1 MAEHS
6 KSSRS
11 APSYDVRDEELSGQI
26 DRILEELE
34 PYPNLDL
41 IREIFVTGVKL
52 AQEDCDRGDLK
63 VLRSSIKELR
73 YAFKVFSRYRD
84 VPKVSVFGSARSLPS
99 DSAFQAAVEFGRK
112 MAEAG
117 YMVITG
123 AGGGIM
129 AAGHLG
135 AGREKSFGLNIS
147 LPFEQSSNETIDG
160 DGKLIEFRY
169 FFTRKLFFV
178 KESQALV
185 FMPGGF
191 GTQDEGFESLT
202 LTQTGRDVP
211 EPIVLLDAPG
221 GSYWKEWYRFVESQ
235 LLKKGYISEEDR
247 SLFLI
252 TDNVDEACD
261 EIHRFYRLYHSSRYV
276 ERGERLAIRLKQSL
290 SGEMMENL
298 NREFQDII
306 VSGSIE
312 QREAFPEEENEP
324 QISDLPR
331 LSLLFN
337 RRNFGRLRELVNEI
351 NRSTDQ

>member
-1 MAEHS
+1 MEKQS
-6 KSSRS
+6 KPGRS
-11 APSYDVRDEELSGQI
+11 THSYDVRDEDLSSQI

-41 IREIFVTGVKL
+41 IRDIFVTGVKL
-52 AQEDCDRGDLK
+52 AKEDCDRGDLK
-63 VLRSSIKELR
+63 VLRSAIKELR

-99 DSAFQAAVEFGRK
+99 DADFQAAVEFGRK

-129 AAGHLG
+129 AAGNLG
-135 AGREKSFGLNIS
+135 AGREMSFGLNVS
-147 LPFEQSSNETIDG
+147 LPFEQSANETIEG
-160 DGKLIEFRY
+160 DRKLIEFRY

-185 FMPGGF
+185 FLPGGF
-191 GTQDEGFESLT
+191 GTQDESFESLT

-221 GSYWKEWYRFVESQ
+221 GTYWKEWYRFVESQ

-252 TDNVDEACD
+252 TDDVDEACD
-261 EIHRFYRLYHSSRYV
+261 EIHRFYRRYHSSRYV
-276 ERGERLAIRLKQSL
+276 ERGARLVIRLKQSL
-290 SGEMMENL
+290 SEETIESL
-298 NREFQDII
+298 NTEFQDII
-306 VSGSIE
+306 VSGAIE
-312 QREAFPEEENEP
+312 QCEAFPEEGNDTR
-324 QISDLPR
+324 ITDLPR

-337 RRNFGRLRELVNEI
+337 RRNFGRLRELVNRI
-351 NRSTDQ
+351 NEA

>member
-1 MAEHS
+1 MAEHNKHS
-6 KSSRS
+6 QSS
-11 APSYDVRDEELSGQI
+11 PSYDVKDEELSSQI
-26 DRILEELE
+26 DAILEELE

-52 AQEDCDRGDLK
+52 AREDCDRGDLK
-63 VLRSSIKELR
+63 VLRTSIKELR
-73 YAFKVFSRYRD
+73 YAFRVFSRYQD
-84 VPKVSVFGSARSLPS
+84 VPKVSVFGSSRSHPS
-99 DSAFQAAVEFGRK
+99 DSDFQTAVEFGRK

-123 AGGGIM
+123 AGEGIM

-147 LPFEQSSNETIDG
+147 LPFEQSANETIAG
-160 DGKLIEFRY
+160 DPKLIEFRC

-178 KESQALV
+178 KESRALV
-185 FMPGGF
+185 FLPGGF

-221 GSYWKEWYRFVESQ
+221 GTYWKEWFRFVESQ
-235 LLKKGYISEEDR
+235 LLEKGYISQEDR
-247 SLFLI
+247 SLFII
-252 TDNVDEACD
+252 TDDVDEACD
-261 EIHRFYRLYHSSRYV
+261 EIHRFYRVYHSSRYV
-276 ERGERLAIRLKQSL
+276 ERGERLVIRLKQSL
-290 SGEMMENL
+290 PGETIESL
-298 NREFQDII
+298 NTEFQDIL

-312 QREAFPEEENEP
+312 QREAFPEEDNEP
-324 QISDLPR
+324 RIADLPR

-337 RRNFGRLRELVNEI
+337 RRNFGRLRQLVDRINE
-351 NRSTDQ
+351 Q

>member
-1 MAEHS
+1 MEKQS
-6 KSSRS
+6 KPGRS
-11 APSYDVRDEELSGQI
+11 THSYDVRDEDLSSQI

-41 IREIFVTGVKL
+41 IRDIFVTGVKL
-52 AQEDCDRGDLK
+52 AKEDCDRGDLK
-63 VLRSSIKELR
+63 VLRSAIKELR

-99 DSAFQAAVEFGRK
+99 DSDFQAAVEFGRK

-129 AAGHLG
+129 AAGNLG
-135 AGREKSFGLNIS
+135 AGREMSFGLNVS
-147 LPFEQSSNETIDG
+147 LPFEQSANETIEG
-160 DGKLIEFRY
+160 DRKLIEFRY

-185 FMPGGF
+185 FLPGGF
-191 GTQDEGFESLT
+191 GTQDESFESLT

-211 EPIVLLDAPG
+211 EPLVLLDAPG
-221 GSYWKEWYRFVESQ
+221 GTYWKEWYRFVESQ

-252 TDNVDEACD
+252 TDDVDEACD
-261 EIHRFYRLYHSSRYV
+261 EIHRFYRRYHSSRYV
-276 ERGERLAIRLKQSL
+276 ERGARLVIRLKQSL
-290 SGEMMENL
+290 SGETIESL
-298 NREFQDII
+298 NTEFQDII
-306 VSGSIE
+306 VSGAIE
-312 QREAFPEEENEP
+312 QCEAFPEEGNDTR
-324 QISDLPR
+324 ITDLPR

-337 RRNFGRLRELVNEI
+337 RRNFGRLRELVNRI
-351 NRSTDQ
+351 NEA

>member
-1 MAEHS
+1 MAENG

-11 APSYDVRDEELSGQI
+11 NSSYNVRDEELSRKI
-26 DRILEELE
+26 DAILEELE

-41 IREIFVTGVKL
+41 IRDIFVTGVKL
-52 AQEDCDRGDLK
+52 AKEDCNRGDLK
-63 VLRSSIKELR
+63 VLRTSIKELR
-73 YAFKVFSRYRD
+73 YAFRVFSRYRD
-84 VPKVSVFGSARSLPS
+84 VPKVSVFGSARSSPTDADFKTAL
-99 DSAFQAAVEFGRK
+99 ELGRK
-112 MAEAG
+112 LAEAG

-129 AAGHLG
+129 AAGHEG

-147 LPFEQSSNETIDG
+147 LPFEQSANDTIKG
-160 DGKLIEFRY
+160 DSKLIEFRY

-178 KESQALV
+178 KESLALV
-185 FMPGGF
+185 FLPGGF

-221 GSYWKEWYRFVESQ
+221 GSYWKEWYRFIESQ
-235 LLKKGYISEEDR
+235 LLEQGYISEEDC

-252 TDNVDEACD
+252 TDDVDEACD
-261 EIHRFYRLYHSSRYV
+261 EIHQFYRVYHSSRYV
-276 ERGERLAIRLKQSL
+276 ERGERLVLRLKQSI
-290 SGEMMENL
+290 SGETIERL
-298 NREFQDII
+298 NSEFQDIL

-324 QISDLPR
+324 QIADLSR
-331 LSLLFN
+331 LTLLFN
-337 RRNFGRLRELVNEI
+337 RRDFGRLRQLINEI
-351 NRSTDQ
+351 NRAS

>member
-1 MAEHS
+1 MAEHNKHS
-6 KSSRS
+6 QSS
-11 APSYDVRDEELSGQI
+11 PSYDVKDEELSSQI
-26 DRILEELE
+26 DAILEELE

-52 AQEDCDRGDLK
+52 AREDCDRGDLK
-63 VLRSSIKELR
+63 VLRTSIKELR
-73 YAFKVFSRYRD
+73 YAFRVFSRYQD
-84 VPKVSVFGSARSLPS
+84 VPKVSVFGSSRSHPS
-99 DSAFQAAVEFGRK
+99 DSDFQTAVEFGRK

-123 AGGGIM
+123 AGEGIM

-147 LPFEQSSNETIDG
+147 LPFEQSANETIAG
-160 DGKLIEFRY
+160 DPKLIEFRY

-178 KESQALV
+178 KESRALV
-185 FMPGGF
+185 FLPGGF

-221 GSYWKEWYRFVESQ
+221 GTYWKEWFRFVESQ
-235 LLKKGYISEEDR
+235 LLEKGYISQEDR
-247 SLFLI
+247 SLFII
-252 TDNVDEACD
+252 TDDVDEACD
-261 EIHRFYRLYHSSRYV
+261 EIHRFYRVYHSSRYV
-276 ERGERLAIRLKQSL
+276 ERGERLVIRLKQSL
-290 SGEMMENL
+290 PGEMIESL
-298 NREFQDII
+298 NTEFQDIL

-312 QREAFPEEENEP
+312 QREAFPEEDNEP
-324 QISDLPR
+324 RIADLPR

-337 RRNFGRLRELVNEI
+337 RRNFGRLRQLVDRINE
-351 NRSTDQ
+351 Q

>member
-6 KSSRS
+6 KPSR
-11 APSYDVRDEELSGQI
+11 PNRSYDVRDEELSSKI
-26 DRILEELE
+26 DAILEELE

-52 AQEDCDRGDLK
+52 AKEDCGRGDLK

-73 YAFKVFSRYRD
+73 YAFKVFSRYHG
-84 VPKVSVFGSARSLPS
+84 VPKVSVFGSARSRPS
-99 DSAFQAAVEFGRK
+99 DADFLTAVEFARK

-129 AAGHLG
+129 AAGNQG

-147 LPFEQSSNETIDG
+147 LPFEQSSNETIAG
-160 DGKLIEFRY
+160 DPKLIEFRY

-178 KESQALV
+178 KESHALV
-185 FMPGGF
+185 FLPGGF

-221 GSYWKEWYRFVESQ
+221 GTYWKEWFRFVESQ
-235 LLKKGYISEEDR
+235 LLEKGYISEEDR
-247 SLFLI
+247 SLFII
-252 TDNVDEACD
+252 TDDVDEACD
-261 EIHRFYRLYHSSRYV
+261 EIHRFYRIYHSSRYV
-276 ERGERLAIRLKQSL
+276 EKGERLVIRLKQSL
-290 SGEMMENL
+290 SPETIESL
-298 NREFQDII
+298 NAEFQDIL
-306 VSGSIE
+306 VGGSIE
-312 QREAFPEEENEP
+312 QREAFPEEDSDSE
-324 QISDLPR
+324 IADLPR
-331 LSLLFN
+331 LTLLFN
-337 RRNFGRLRELVNEI
+337 RRNFGRLRQLVNRV
-351 NRSTDQ
+351 NDS

>member
-1 MAEHS
+1 MEKHS
-6 KSSRS
+6 KPGRS
-11 APSYDVRDEELSGQI
+11 THSYDVRDEGLSSQI

-41 IREIFVTGVKL
+41 IRDIFVTGVKL
-52 AQEDCDRGDLK
+52 AKEDCDRGDLK
-63 VLRSSIKELR
+63 VLRSAIKELR
-73 YAFKVFSRYRD
+73 YAFKVFSRYQD

-99 DSAFQAAVEFGRK
+99 DADFQAAVEFGRK

-129 AAGHLG
+129 AAGNLG
-135 AGREKSFGLNIS
+135 AGREMSFGLNVS
-147 LPFEQSSNETIDG
+147 LPFEQSANETIEG
-160 DGKLIEFRY
+160 DRKLIEFRY

-185 FMPGGF
+185 FLPGGF
-191 GTQDEGFESLT
+191 GTQDESFESLT

-221 GSYWKEWYRFVESQ
+221 GTYWKEWYRFVESQ

-252 TDNVDEACD
+252 TDDVDEACD
-261 EIHRFYRLYHSSRYV
+261 EIHRFYRRYHSSRYV
-276 ERGERLAIRLKQSL
+276 ERGARLVIRLKQSL
-290 SGEMMENL
+290 SEETIESL
-298 NREFQDII
+298 NTEFQDII
-306 VSGSIE
+306 VSGAIE
-312 QREAFPEEENEP
+312 QCEAFPEEEDDTR
-324 QISDLPR
+324 ITDLPR

-337 RRNFGRLRELVNEI
+337 RRNFGRLRELVNRI
-351 NRSTDQ
+351 NEA

>member
-1 MAEHS
+1 MEKRS
-6 KSSRS
+6 KPGRS
-11 APSYDVRDEELSGQI
+11 THSYDVRDEGLSSQI

-41 IREIFVTGVKL
+41 IRDIFVTGVKL
-52 AQEDCDRGDLK
+52 AKEDCDRGDLK

-99 DSAFQAAVEFGRK
+99 DSDFQAAVEFGRK

-129 AAGHLG
+129 AAGNLG
-135 AGREKSFGLNIS
+135 AGREMSFGLNVS
-147 LPFEQSSNETIDG
+147 LPFEQSANETIEG
-160 DGKLIEFRY
+160 DRKLIEFRY

-185 FMPGGF
+185 FLPGGF
-191 GTQDEGFESLT
+191 GTQDESFESLT

-221 GSYWKEWYRFVESQ
+221 GTYWKEWYRFVESQ

-252 TDNVDEACD
+252 TDDVDEACD
-261 EIHRFYRLYHSSRYV
+261 EIHRFYRRYHSSRYV
-276 ERGERLAIRLKQSL
+276 ERGARLVIRLKQSL
-290 SGEMMENL
+290 SEETIESL
-298 NREFQDII
+298 NTEFQDII
-306 VSGSIE
+306 VSGAIE
-312 QREAFPEEENEP
+312 QCEAFPEEGNDTR
-324 QISDLPR
+324 ITDLPR

-337 RRNFGRLRELVNEI
+337 RRNFGRLRELVNRI
-351 NRSTDQ
+351 NEA

>member
-1 MAEHS
+1 MEKQS
-6 KSSRS
+6 KPGRS
-11 APSYDVRDEELSGQI
+11 THSYDVRDEDLSSQI

-41 IREIFVTGVKL
+41 IRDIFVTGVKL
-52 AQEDCDRGDLK
+52 AKEDCDRGDLK
-63 VLRSSIKELR
+63 VLRSTIKELR

-99 DSAFQAAVEFGRK
+99 DSDFQAAVEFGRK

-129 AAGHLG
+129 AAGNLG
-135 AGREKSFGLNIS
+135 AGREMSFGLNVS
-147 LPFEQSSNETIDG
+147 LPFEQSANETIEG
-160 DGKLIEFRY
+160 DRKLIEFRY

-185 FMPGGF
+185 FLPGGF
-191 GTQDEGFESLT
+191 GTQDESFESLT

-211 EPIVLLDAPG
+211 EPLVLLDAPG
-221 GSYWKEWYRFVESQ
+221 GTYWKEWYRFVESQ

-252 TDNVDEACD
+252 TDDVDEACD
-261 EIHRFYRLYHSSRYV
+261 EIHRFYRRYHSSRYV
-276 ERGERLAIRLKQSL
+276 ERGARLVIRLKQSL
-290 SGEMMENL
+290 SEETIESL
-298 NREFQDII
+298 NTEFQDII
-306 VSGSIE
+306 VSGAIE
-312 QREAFPEEENEP
+312 QCEAFPEEGNDTR
-324 QISDLPR
+324 ITDLPR

-337 RRNFGRLRELVNEI
+337 RRNFGRLRELVNRI
-351 NRSTDQ
+351 NEA

>member
-1 MAEHS
+1 MEKQS
-6 KSSRS
+6 KPGRS
-11 APSYDVRDEELSGQI
+11 THSYDVRDEDLSSQI

-41 IREIFVTGVKL
+41 IRDIFVTGVKL
-52 AQEDCDRGDLK
+52 AKEDCDRGDLK
-63 VLRSSIKELR
+63 VLRSAIKELR

-99 DSAFQAAVEFGRK
+99 DSDFQAAVEFGRK

-129 AAGHLG
+129 AAGNLG
-135 AGREKSFGLNIS
+135 AGREMSFGLNVS
-147 LPFEQSSNETIDG
+147 LPFEQSANETIEG
-160 DGKLIEFRY
+160 DRKLIEFRY

-185 FMPGGF
+185 FLPGGF
-191 GTQDEGFESLT
+191 GTQDESFESLT

-211 EPIVLLDAPG
+211 EPLVLLDAPG
-221 GSYWKEWYRFVESQ
+221 GTYWKEWYRFVESQ

-252 TDNVDEACD
+252 TDDVDEACD
-261 EIHRFYRLYHSSRYV
+261 EIHRFYRRYHSSRYV
-276 ERGERLAIRLKQSL
+276 ERGARLVIRLKQSL
-290 SGEMMENL
+290 SEETIESL
-298 NREFQDII
+298 NTEFQDII
-306 VSGSIE
+306 VSGAIE
-312 QREAFPEEENEP
+312 QCEAFPEEGNDTR
-324 QISDLPR
+324 ITDLPR

-337 RRNFGRLRELVNEI
+337 RRNFGRLRELVNRI
-351 NRSTDQ
+351 NEA

>member
-1 MAEHS
+1 MEKQS
-6 KSSRS
+6 KPGRS
-11 APSYDVRDEELSGQI
+11 THSYDVRDEDLSSQI

-41 IREIFVTGVKL
+41 IRDIFVTGVKL
-52 AQEDCDRGDLK
+52 AKEDCDRGDLK
-63 VLRSSIKELR
+63 VLRSAIKELR

-99 DSAFQAAVEFGRK
+99 DSDFQAAVEFGRK

-129 AAGHLG
+129 AAGNLG
-135 AGREKSFGLNIS
+135 AGREMSFGLNVS
-147 LPFEQSSNETIDG
+147 LPFEQSANETIEG
-160 DGKLIEFRY
+160 DRKLIEFRY

-185 FMPGGF
+185 FLPGGF
-191 GTQDEGFESLT
+191 GTQDESFESLT

-211 EPIVLLDAPG
+211 EPLVLLDAPG
-221 GSYWKEWYRFVESQ
+221 GTYWKEWYRFVESQ

-252 TDNVDEACD
+252 TDDVDEACD
-261 EIHRFYRLYHSSRYV
+261 EIHRFYRRYHSSRYV
-276 ERGERLAIRLKQSL
+276 ERGARLVIRLKQSL
-290 SGEMMENL
+290 SEETIESL
-298 NREFQDII
+298 NTEFQDII
-306 VSGSIE
+306 VSGAIE
-312 QREAFPEEENEP
+312 QGEAFPEEGNDTR
-324 QISDLPR
+324 ITDLPR

-337 RRNFGRLRELVNEI
+337 RRNFGRLRELVNRI
-351 NRSTDQ
+351 NEA